1 MRCLTREWQPK
12 ITAIAESR
20 DLAKMTT
27 ATLFGKLR
35 EHEMELQRL
44 DESEMESRKKKGLS
58 LKVQANQSKIES
70 DSCSNESSS
79 DNEEPEIG
87 LLVKKFKKFLKKKDN
102 KFRKPSS
109 SKTSDN
115 KQITCYECGKTGHI
129 KSECYKL
136 QNKNKAA
143 KSKGKEPV
151 TKTKKA
157 YIAWNDNDESSA
169 SSDEEE
175 ANMCLM
181 ANSDSESEKE
191 VCLTSTKHSWYLD
204 SGCSK
209 HMTGDKSKFLSL
221 TLKEGGFVKYGDNN
235 RGKIIGIGD
244 IGNESTTVIKN
255 VLYVEGLKHNLLSI
269 SQLCD
274 KGFQVSFSSQSCIIE
289 HKDDKNIKLIGD
301 RINNIYML
309 DFNSVPSAVCCLLS
323 NQDETWLWHKRIAL

>member
-1 MRCLTREWQPK
+1 MKWNYNDWMNQK
-12 ITAIAESR
+12 
-20 DLAKMTT
+20 
-27 ATLFGKLR
+27 
-35 EHEMELQRL
+35 
-44 DESEMESRKKKGLS
+44 
-58 LKVQANQSKIES
+58 LKVGKRKIES

-255 VLYVEGLKHNLLSI
+255 FVHSI
-269 SQLCD
+269 YTLPTFYLFCFAIMARVKQTQPHTPSPSSSSTSETPSPPPTLTKRVPIPTHKILAKD
-274 KGFQVSFSSQSCIIE
+274 KGKAPAPIQE
-289 HKDDKNIKLIGD
+289 KIK
-301 RINNIYML
+301 
-309 DFNSVPSAVCCLLS
+309 
-323 NQDETWLWHKRIAL
+323 KRKEPPTEKLMADAMKEITQKRKKLEYPDS